1 MRTTRVLGLAGLV
14 LTGGLLSGCW
24 TDSCNCTGGSKTTL
38 PAANQN
44 PPVATGTT
52 QQPTAWNNPPRT
64 QQPAA
69 VGQQAVDTRQQTDT
83 RPLGMVDNNLGTR
96 NPAPSGI
103 MPVGGSQIDPP
114 MGANSGGLRDAT
126 ATPPSVNQ
134 RQTFPPSNPINAP
147 QAPTSS
153 LPPPP
158 PSLPPV
164 APPTTSSSN
173 YPSAPPMQPLPGQ
186 SKIPVLPQGGPGLVE

>member
-24 TDSCNCTGGSKTTL
+24 TDSCNCFGGSKTTL
-38 PAANQN
+38 PPANQN

-52 QQPTAWNNPPRT
+52 QQPAAWNNPPRT

-69 VGQQAVDTRQQTDT
+69 AGQQALDIRQQTDT
-83 RPLGMVDNNLGTR
+83 RPLGTVDTGTGAR
-96 NPAPSGI
+96 IPAPSGLV
-103 MPVGGSQIDPP
+103 PVGGSQVDPL
-114 MGANSGGLRDAT
+114 MGATSGGLRDAT
-126 ATPPSVNQ
+126 TTLPTVNQ
-134 RQTFPPSNPINAP
+134 RQTFPPSNPITAP
-147 QAPTSS
+147 QPPTSS

-164 APPTTSSSN
+164 TPPATSSSN

-186 SKIPVLPQGGPGLVE
+186 SKIPVLPQGGASPVE